1 MMKNLIKLEPTGYVA
16 VAKWFALEAGRCGW
30 SRPDVWAWA
39 GLGIVRSVTTE
50 AALGIHPSAKTAFP
64 QITKSVCKVQRDW
77 LQSSENGSP
86 NNVAFS
92 VSCPLERLRCN
103 SVSTGQK
110 L

>member
-1 MMKNLIKLEPTGYVA
+1 MGEVLNLMRNLIKPASAGYVT
-16 VAKWFALEAGRCGW
+16 VANWFALEAGRCGW
-30 SRPDVWAWA
+30 S
-39 GLGIVRSVTTE
+39 GLVRSVNTD
-50 AALGIHPSAKTAFP
+50 AVLAIHLSAKTAFP
-64 QITKSVCKVQRDW
+64 QITKSVCKVQWGR